1 MRYLT
6 AGGEGNILSPRSR
19 RDRDSRPSRSKALG
33 IILLKTWPNRMALC
47 GGRLAGLPARKQGP
61 IVRPYVRRAAPEGLL
76 QLVDD
81 PVRELLR
88 GGEHLE
94 DVPAALDRH
103 DLPLGLREAR
113 ARCNVLDAPADGV
126 LVRRGTTA
134 DEDPPEVLLAP
145 PLLARG
151 THHPRGPRQQRMAH
165 RVVAPPR
172 PAREHR
178 TAALAN
184 CALPRATCPCLDGTY
199 LRASRAAAI
208 ETPGEAL
215 TLVHSTYPLM
225 SRRPLLGAR
234 QRLDA
239 AQ

>member
-1 MRYLT
+1 D
-6 AGGEGNILSPRSR
+6 GGAVGHEDDIAREAIEAPR
-19 RDRDSRPSRSKALG
+19 PM
-33 IILLKTWPNRMALC
+33 TCPLC
-47 GGRLAGLPARKQGP
+47 GGWCGRGVLWAFSWLCAEHLAGLPARKQGP

-113 ARCNVLDAPADGV
+113 ARCNVPDAPADGAPA
-126 LVRRGTTA
+126 RRGTTA

-151 THHPRGPRQQRMAH
+151 THHPRGPRQQ
-165 RVVAPPR
+165 
-172 PAREHR
+172 
-178 TAALAN
+178 
-184 CALPRATCPCLDGTY
+184 G
-199 LRASRAAAI
+199 
-208 ETPGEAL
+208 
-215 TLVHSTYPLM
+215 
-225 SRRPLLGAR
+225 
-234 QRLDA
+234 
-239 AQ
+239 

>member
-1 MRYLT
+1 
-6 AGGEGNILSPRSR
+6 
-19 RDRDSRPSRSKALG
+19 
-33 IILLKTWPNRMALC
+33 
-47 GGRLAGLPARKQGP
+47 KQGP

-113 ARCNVLDAPADGV
+113 VRCNVPDAPADGV
-126 LVRRGTTA
+126 FVRRGTAA
-134 DEDPPEVLLAP
+134 DKDPPEVLLAP
-145 PLLARG
+145 GLLARG
-151 THHPRGPRQQRMAH
+151 THHPRGPGQQGMAH

-178 TAALAN
+178 TTALAN
-184 CALPRATCPCLDGTY
+184 RPLPRATGPCPDGAD
-199 LRASRAAAI
+199 LRASRAAAGA
-208 ETPGEAL
+208 TPGEAPPPRE
-215 TLVHSTYPLM
+215 S
-225 SRRPLLGAR
+225 
-234 QRLDA
+234 
-239 AQ
+239 